1 MEETVGLP
9 YLEALTGKFVRA
21 FKGGPDSR
29 EGKLLTVQSDY
40 IVIQTEQNQLVYF
53 AIEHLKIVVGN
64 AKKTQLDLSSI
75 NEEETV
81 YPANFLGVLESL
93 QTSSI
98 QVNGGGPASK
108 VGRVVDVKEEFLVI
122 STEKEGLVLYPI
134 SHIKSVTVLE
144 LAENELLPQFGD
156 GTETINGLLSRLVHN
171 WVSISAG
178 GPNKVE
184 GILMEVT
191 DSHLIVV
198 HHEELFYV
206 TTDHVQFVV
215 ITVQVNENGEEEAEG
230 ENSANGGSSAGGS
243 SKGSSSSG
251 SSDESSSSSDESS
264 SSSDESSSSSD
275 ESSSSSDESSS
286 SSDKRKGSSY
296 RRRGSSDRR
305 KVSSVESSSSSVE
318 SSSSLDESS
327 SVESSSSFIES
338 SSSSSSY
345 ESSSSS
351 SSNGGLG
358 GLRGP
363 RVNTFKQIWIENL
376 IKATTQNPR

>member
-53 AIEHLKIVVGN
+53 AIEHLKIVVVN
-64 AKKTQLDLSSI
+64 AKKSQLDLCSI

-81 YPANFLGVLESL
+81 YPANFLGMLESL
-93 QTSSI
+93 QTSCI

-108 VGRVVDVKEEFLVI
+108 VGRVVDVKEEFLI
-122 STEKEGLVLYPI
+122 LSSENDGLVLYPI

-144 LAENELLPQFGD
+144 LADNELLPQFGD

-171 WVSISAG
+171 WVSVSAG

-215 ITVQVNENGEEEAEG
+215 ITVQVNENREAEAEG

-251 SSDESSSSSDESS
+251 SSGSSGSSYKGKGSSDESS
-264 SSSDESSSSSD
+264 SSSD
-275 ESSSSSDESSS
+275 
-286 SSDKRKGSSY
+286 
-296 RRRGSSDRR
+296 
-305 KVSSVESSSSSVE
+305 ESSSSSVE

-351 SSNGGLG
+351 SSNGSLG
-358 GLRGP
+358 RLRGP
-363 RVNTFKQIWIENL
+363 RVNTFKQMWIENL
-376 IKATTQNPR
+376 IKATSQNPR

>member
-53 AIEHLKIVVGN
+53 AIEHLKIVVVN
-64 AKKTQLDLSSI
+64 AKKSQLDLCSI

-81 YPANFLGVLESL
+81 YPANFLGMLESL
-93 QTSSI
+93 QTSCI

-108 VGRVVDVKEEFLVI
+108 VGRVVDVKEEFLI
-122 STEKEGLVLYPI
+122 LSSENDGLVLYPI

-144 LAENELLPQFGD
+144 LADNELLPQFGD

-171 WVSISAG
+171 WVSVSAG

-215 ITVQVNENGEEEAEG
+215 ITVQVNENREAEAEG

-243 SKGSSSSG
+243 SKGSSSSGSSGSSYKGKG

-286 SSDKRKGSSY
+286 SSD
-296 RRRGSSDRR
+296 
-305 KVSSVESSSSSVE
+305 ESSSSSVE

-351 SSNGGLG
+351 SSNGSLG
-358 GLRGP
+358 RLRGP
-363 RVNTFKQIWIENL
+363 RVNTFKQMWIENL
-376 IKATTQNPR
+376 IKATSQNPR

>member
-64 AKKTQLDLSSI
+64 AKKSQLDLCSI

-81 YPANFLGVLESL
+81 FPANFLGMLESL
-93 QTSSI
+93 QTSCI

-108 VGRVVDVKEEFLVI
+108 VGRVVDVKEEFLI
-122 STEKEGLVLYPI
+122 LSSENDGLVLYPI

-144 LAENELLPQFGD
+144 LADNELLPQFGD

-171 WVSISAG
+171 WVSVSAG

-215 ITVQVNENGEEEAEG
+215 ITVQVNENREAEAEG

-251 SSDESSSSSDESS
+251 SSGSSYKGKGSSDESS
-264 SSSDESSSSSD
+264 SSSDE
-275 ESSSSSDESSS
+275 
-286 SSDKRKGSSY
+286 RQF
-296 RRRGSSDRR
+296 RRIQFIRR
-305 KVSSVESSSSSVE
+305 KQQ
-318 SSSSLDESS
+318 
-327 SVESSSSFIES
+327 FI
-338 SSSSSSY
+338 
-345 ESSSSS
+345 
-351 SSNGGLG
+351 
-358 GLRGP
+358 R
-363 RVNTFKQIWIENL
+363 RKQQFIRRKQQFIRRKQQF
-376 IKATTQNPR
+376 IRRKQQFIRRKQQFIRRKQQFVRRKQQFFC

>member
-93 QTSSI
+93 QSSSI

-122 STEKEGLVLYPI
+122 STEKDGLVLYPI

-144 LAENELLPQFGD
+144 LADNELLPQFGD

-206 TTDHVQFVV
+206 TKDHIQFVV
-215 ITVQVNENGEEEAEG
+215 ITVQVNENCEEEAEG

-286 SSDKRKGSSY
+286 SSDESSSSSDKRKGSSY
-296 RRRGSSDRR
+296 RRRGSSY
-305 KVSSVESSSSSVE
+305 ESSSSSVE

-338 SSSSSSY
+338 SSSY

-358 GLRGP
+358 RLRGP
-363 RVNTFKQIWIENL
+363 RENTFKQIWIENL
-376 IKATTQNPR
+376 IKATNQNPR

>member
-64 AKKTQLDLSSI
+64 AKKSQLDLCSI
-75 NEEETV
+75 NEETV
-81 YPANFLGVLESL
+81 YPANFLGMLESL
-93 QTSSI
+93 QTSCI

-108 VGRVVDVKEEFLVI
+108 VGRVVDVKEEFLVL
-122 STEKEGLVLYPI
+122 SSENDGLVLYPI

-144 LAENELLPQFGD
+144 LADNELLPQFGD

-171 WVSISAG
+171 WVSVSAG

-206 TTDHVQFVV
+206 TTDHIQFVV
-215 ITVQVNENGEEEAEG
+215 ITVQVNENCEAEAEG
-230 ENSANGGSSAGGS
+230 ANSANGGSSAGGS

-275 ESSSSSDESSS
+275 ESSSSSD
-286 SSDKRKGSSY
+286 KRKGSSY
-296 RRRGSSDRR
+296 KRKGSSD
-305 KVSSVESSSSSVE
+305 ESS
-318 SSSSLDESS
+318 SS

-338 SSSSSSY
+338 SSSSSLY

-351 SSNGGLG
+351 SLDESSSSSSSDGGR
-358 GLRGP
+358 LRGP

-376 IKATTQNPR
+376 IKATSQNPR

>member
-93 QTSSI
+93 QTSCI

-108 VGRVVDVKEEFLVI
+108 VGRVVDVKEEFLVL
-122 STEKEGLVLYPI
+122 SSEKDGLVLYPI

-144 LAENELLPQFGD
+144 LADNELLPQFGD

-215 ITVQVNENGEEEAEG
+215 ITVQVNENCEEEAEG

-243 SKGSSSSG
+243 SAGGSSKGSSSSG
-251 SSDESSSSSDESS
+251 SSDESSSSSNESSSSSDESS

-296 RRRGSSDRR
+296 RRKGSSY
-305 KVSSVESSSSSVE
+305 ESSSSSVE

-338 SSSSSSY
+338 SSSSSS
-345 ESSSSS
+345 
-351 SSNGGLG
+351 NGGLG
-358 GLRGP
+358 RLRGP

-376 IKATTQNPR
+376 IKATSQNPR

>member
-9 YLEALTGKFVRA
+9 YLEALTGKFVRV

-122 STEKEGLVLYPI
+122 STEKDGLVLYPI

-144 LAENELLPQFGD
+144 LADNELLPQFGD

-215 ITVQVNENGEEEAEG
+215 ITVQVNENCEEEAEG

-286 SSDKRKGSSY
+286 SSDERSSSSDESSSSSDKRKGSSY

-305 KVSSVESSSSSVE
+305 KGSSVESSSSSVE
-318 SSSSLDESS
+318 SSSS
-327 SVESSSSFIES
+327 FIE
-338 SSSSSSY
+338 SSSSY

-358 GLRGP
+358 RLRGP
-363 RVNTFKQIWIENL
+363 RENTFKQIWIENL
-376 IKATTQNPR
+376 IKATSQNPR

>member
-64 AKKTQLDLSSI
+64 AKKSQLDLCSI

-81 YPANFLGVLESL
+81 YPANFLGMLESL
-93 QTSSI
+93 QTSII

-108 VGRVVDVKEEFLVI
+108 VGQVVDVKEEFLVL
-122 STEKEGLVLYPI
+122 SSENDGLVLYPI

-144 LAENELLPQFGD
+144 LADNELLPQFGD
-156 GTETINGLLSRLVHN
+156 GTETINGLLSQLVHN
-171 WVSISAG
+171 WVSVSAG

-215 ITVQVNENGEEEAEG
+215 ITVQVNENCEAEAEG

-286 SSDKRKGSSY
+286 SSD
-296 RRRGSSDRR
+296 
-305 KVSSVESSSSSVE
+305 ESS
-318 SSSSLDESS
+318 SS

-338 SSSSSSY
+338 SSSSSS
-345 ESSSSS
+345 
-351 SSNGGLG
+351 NGGLG
-358 GLRGP
+358 RLRGP

-376 IKATTQNPR
+376 IKATSQNPR

>member
-9 YLEALTGKFVRA
+9 YLEALTGKFVRV

-122 STEKEGLVLYPI
+122 STEKDGLVLYPI

-144 LAENELLPQFGD
+144 LADNELLPQFGD
-156 GTETINGLLSRLVHN
+156 GTETINSLLSRLVHN

-206 TTDHVQFVV
+206 TTDHIQFVV
-215 ITVQVNENGEEEAEG
+215 ITVQVNENCEEEAEG

-251 SSDESSSSSDESS
+251 SSDESS

-358 GLRGP
+358 SLRGP

-376 IKATTQNPR
+376 IKATNQNPR